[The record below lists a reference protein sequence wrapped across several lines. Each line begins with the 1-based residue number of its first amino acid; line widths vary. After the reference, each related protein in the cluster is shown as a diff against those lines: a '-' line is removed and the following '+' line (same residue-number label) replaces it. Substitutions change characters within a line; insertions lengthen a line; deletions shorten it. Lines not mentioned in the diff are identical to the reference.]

1 MEIYPEFEKVN
12 MKMKISA
19 IPRRYKK
26 LLLAICIT
34 GYCLSVTADELKTI
48 EMQDAWGVEPIHLRV
63 TAAGY
68 MVEFRYKILDV
79 EKALILASRKREDFP
94 YLQSLKSKAKLS
106 VPYGSTVGFLK
117 SNRRF
122 HKKGKNYIAMFS
134 NEGQHLLP
142 GDKVKVQIKDQLSQE
157 LTVQ

>member
-1 MEIYPEFEKVN
+1 
-12 MKMKISA
+12 MKIIA
-19 IPRRYKK
+19 ILKRFKK
-26 LLLAICIT
+26 MLLAICIA
-34 GYCLSVTADELKTI
+34 GFCLNVTADELKSI
-48 EMQDAWGVEPIHLRV
+48 DMRDAWGVEPIHLRV

-68 MVEFRYKILDV
+68 MIEFRYKILDV
-79 EKALILASRKREDFP
+79 EKALILSSRKREDFP
-94 YLQSLKSKAKLS
+94 YLQSLKSRAKLS

-142 GDKVKVQIKDQLSQE
+142 GDKVKVQIRDQLSQE